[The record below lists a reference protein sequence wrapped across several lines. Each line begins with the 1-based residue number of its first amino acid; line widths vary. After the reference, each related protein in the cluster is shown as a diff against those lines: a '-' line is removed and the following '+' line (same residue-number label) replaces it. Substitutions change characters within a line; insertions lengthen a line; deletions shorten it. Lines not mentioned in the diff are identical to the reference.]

1 VRNLNADSDDYIVG
15 FEHEIKVAVA
25 GVGSAISGMLQAIQL
40 YKQGN
45 GQGLLHPVLNKYSPS
60 DVEVVAAFD
69 VDKRKTG
76 KELRDALF
84 VDEHSLHKFAE
95 VTSSVRVEPGILQ
108 EKGLNKRIEV
118 STSDFDTVVNVLRR
132 SGAEILINAINGG
145 LDGSSRLYAEA
156 ALKAGLAFINIT
168 PTPIATDV
176 EIEEAFSKSNLPL
189 LGDDLLSQIG
199 GTVFHAYILSFLNSR
214 GVKISQTYQLDVGG
228 GLENQ
233 LTVDDDELRLKKR
246 AIKTMAVTSVL
257 PYPVKAATGT
267 TEYVDFMGNSRD
279 SHFEVVGE
287 YVLGAPIEI
296 EITLRSI
303 DGANAAGP
311 LLDAVRAA
319 KVALNKK
326 IAGAIERV
334 NPYLFKMIRTSID
347 PFNAE
352 KEFVE
357 FMSDSASGVV

>member
-1 VRNLNADSDDYIVG
+1 VG
-15 FEHEIKVAVA
+15 QCFTRTYFHF
-25 GVGSAISGMLQAIQL
+25 L
-40 YKQGN
+40 
-45 GQGLLHPVLNKYSPS
+45 
-60 DVEVVAAFD
+60 
-69 VDKRKTG
+69 
-76 KELRDALF
+76 
-84 VDEHSLHKFAE
+84 
-95 VTSSVRVEPGILQ
+95 
-108 EKGLNKRIEV
+108 
-118 STSDFDTVVNVLRR
+118 
-132 SGAEILINAINGG
+132 
-145 LDGSSRLYAEA
+145 
-156 ALKAGLAFINIT
+156 T
-168 PTPIATDV
+168 P
-176 EIEEAFSKSNLPL
+176 E
-189 LGDDLLSQIG
+189 
-199 GTVFHAYILSFLNSR
+199 